1 MKRWVALA
9 APVVFVLLWSTG
21 FVGARYGLPYAPPF
35 TLLAVRM
42 VIAAAALAVMAAVVR
57 STWPRRNEAYRQ
69 SAVIGVLLHA
79 GYLGGVFYAISV
91 GLPVSVT
98 ALVVCLQPVVVA
110 VLAGPTLNER
120 LIPRQWLGIALGL
133 VGALLVITPG
143 LLNQGSP
150 GAYPPAAVIAVLIA
164 LCSAAAATLLQK
176 RHGAGIAMLPGTAVQ
191 YTAAAV
197 VLGALALAT
206 EDTTIDWT
214 PAFIGA
220 MAWLIVALS
229 IGAVLIMFWLLR
241 VGTATGVSSLY
252 YLVPPVTL
260 FEAYLLFG
268 ERLSPLALAGF
279 GLATIGVALVRQ
291 KTSARNATSDD
302 EAIATDA
309 TA

>member
-1 MKRWVALA
+1 MKHWVAPA

-42 VIAAAALAVMAAVVR
+42 VIAAAALAVMATVVR
-57 STWPRRNEAYRQ
+57 STWPRRTDAYRQ

-110 VLAGPTLNER
+110 ILAGPTLNER

>member
-1 MKRWVALA
+1 
-9 APVVFVLLWSTG
+9 
-21 FVGARYGLPYAPPF
+21 
-35 TLLAVRM
+35 
-42 VIAAAALAVMAAVVR
+42 
-57 STWPRRNEAYRQ
+57 
-69 SAVIGVLLHA
+69 
-79 GYLGGVFYAISV
+79 
-91 GLPVSVT
+91 
-98 ALVVCLQPVVVA
+98 
-110 VLAGPTLNER
+110 
-120 LIPRQWLGIALGL
+120 
-133 VGALLVITPG
+133 LLVITPG
-143 LLNQGSP
+143 LRNQGSP

-252 YLVPPVTL
+252 YLVPPVT
-260 FEAYLLFG
+260 
-268 ERLSPLALAGF
+268 ALMAWVFFQEPF
-279 GLATIGVALVRQ
+279 GLMAAFGMVVTAVGVSLVQVRP
-291 KTSARNATSDD
+291 SSRS
-302 EAIATDA
+302 
-309 TA
+309 

>member
-1 MKRWVALA
+1 MSRWVAPA

-35 TLLAVRM
+35 TLLALRM
-42 VIAAAALAVMAAVVR
+42 VIAAAALAVMAALAR
-57 STWPRRNEAYRQ
+57 SAWPRGTDAYRQ

-110 VLAGPTLNER
+110 VLAGPALDER
-120 LIPRQWLGIALGL
+120 LIPRQWAGIALGL
-133 VGALLVITPG
+133 VGALLVLTPG
-143 LLNQGSP
+143 LLKQGSP
-150 GAYPPAAVIAVLIA
+150 GAYPPAAVAAVLIA
-164 LCSAAAATLLQK
+164 LGSAAAATLLQK

-191 YTAAAV
+191 YAAAAV
-197 VLGALALAT
+197 VLGALALVT
-206 EDTTIDWT
+206 EDIAIDWT
-214 PAFIGA
+214 PAFVGA
-220 MAWLIVALS
+220 MAWLIIALS

-268 ERLSPLALAGF
+268 ERLPPLALAGF

-291 KTSARNATSDD
+291 KSPAGNASPADATT
-302 EAIATDA
+302 ATDT

>member
-1 MKRWVALA
+1 M
-9 APVVFVLLWSTG
+9 FVLLWSTG

-42 VIAAAALAVMAAVVR
+42 VIAAAALAVMATVVR
-57 STWPRRNEAYRQ
+57 STWPRRTDAYRQ

-110 VLAGPTLNER
+110 ILAGPTLNER